1 MGGID
6 RVEFRIDGGEWRETT
21 YSSELEDLGP
31 LTPFLWHVILDP
43 SKIDKGPHM
52 VEIRAVSGDS
62 VSLPVIVTVNG
73 TSAVSAEFSVPPL
86 VIALVATVFIIWAA
100 SVVLVRIRSDGEI
113 NDFISRLLG
122 TKSVDFVPAGVI
134 DAELLEEDGKK

>member
-1 MGGID
+1 M
-6 RVEFRIDGGEWRETT
+6 
-21 YSSELEDLGP
+21 
-31 LTPFLWHVILDP
+31 
-43 SKIDKGPHM
+43 
-52 VEIRAVSGDS
+52 
-62 VSLPVIVTVNG
+62 TVNG
-73 TSAVSAEFSVPPL
+73 TSTSSDEFSVPPL

-113 NDFISRLLG
+113 NDIISRLLG